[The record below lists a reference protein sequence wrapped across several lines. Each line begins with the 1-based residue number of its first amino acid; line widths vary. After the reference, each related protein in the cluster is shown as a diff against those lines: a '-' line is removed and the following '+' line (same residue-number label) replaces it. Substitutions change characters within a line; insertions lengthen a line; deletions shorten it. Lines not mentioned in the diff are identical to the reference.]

1 MVRTPSSIRISVPG
15 VEPWRLAREKLRQK
29 LREHGLT
36 VRESIA
42 SHEDDLADSG
52 VEEAAG

>member
-1 MVRTPSSIRISVPG
+1 VVRTPSSIRISVPG